1 MVGERM
7 PSPLWRAS
15 PRPSYTVGFV
25 PENVWWWV
33 LGGVVL
39 FAVIGV
45 AAWLTNRQSGD
56 YDPLTARSRRRR
68 PPRDAFRAE
77 EDAEPPP
84 LKQLAIVVNPTKV
97 ADLSDLR
104 ARIAGVC
111 AAHGWAA
118 PRWWET
124 TVADPG
130 TGQARRALEEEV
142 DLVCALG
149 GDGTVRA
156 VAKGL
161 VGTETPLGL
170 LPGGTGNL
178 LARNLDLP
186 LDSIEKALVVA
197 LTGHNKSVDVG
208 RIVIDRSGEDHT
220 PEEDHFVVMAG
231 LGFDA
236 AVMAGAPEHLKRQ
249 VGNAAYIVA
258 GVRNMKGPQF
268 KIQMGVDGAMPFSRR
283 TRTVLFG
290 NCGRIFG
297 GLVLMPEA
305 KVDDGLVDAVIMSPK
320 GVVGWTAVLGR
331 VLSRQR
337 RGHPI
342 VDHHTGREIT
352 VRCDRP
358 QELQLDGDILG
369 PVRRVSASVQHKAL
383 VVRVAPPSG

>member
-1 MVGERM
+1 M

-178 LARNLDLP
+178 LARNLGLPVHDLGAA
-186 LDSIEKALVVA
+186 LDVVLTGHERRIDVGLLHCDDDEVRVFLVMCGLGLDADAMAGANERLKGLVGWPAYLLSGARALTRSGFAARLTTDALTPIRGRARTVLVGNCGTLTGGMELMPDAVLDDGLLDVVA
-197 LTGHNKSVDVG
+197 L
-208 RIVIDRSGEDHT
+208 
-220 PEEDHFVVMAG
+220 
-231 LGFDA
+231 
-236 AVMAGAPEHLKRQ
+236 AP
-249 VGNAAYIVA
+249 
-258 GVRNMKGPQF
+258 KGP
-268 KIQMGVDGAMPFSRR
+268 
-283 TRTVLFG
+283 
-290 NCGRIFG
+290 
-297 GLVLMPEA
+297 
-305 KVDDGLVDAVIMSPK
+305 
-320 GVVGWTAVLGR
+320 VGWFEVALQVFTSG
-331 VLSRQR
+331 R
-337 RGHPI
+337 RGHGKL
-342 VDHHTGREIT
+342 VRQTGRRVEIVALEPT
-352 VRCDRP
+352 DV
-358 QELQLDGDILG
+358 ELDGDALG
-369 PVRRVSASVQHKAL
+369 PRTRLVCRVQPGAL
-383 VVRVAPPSG
+383 RVRVG